1 MKFKFKFQKILE
13 AKERMEDAKKNE
25 FAKKIQEIEA
35 VKESVVLLDKEKE
48 ELKMKY
54 QRELKVGMDIN
65 SVKAM
70 NNYFKIMDDKKN
82 HYLKLIEIKNNEL
95 EKIKEEYL
103 SLMKDRKSFE
113 NLKEKEFDEF
123 KEQEKIEE
131 AKTIDEI
138 VSFKATKK

>member
-35 VKESVVLLDKEKE
+35 IKESVLLLDQEKE
-48 ELKMKY
+48 ELKIKY
-54 QRELKVGMDIN
+54 QRELETGMDIN
-65 SVKAM
+65 SAKRM
-70 NNYFKIMDDKKN
+70 NSYFKIMDDKKTY
-82 HYLKLIEIKNNEL
+82 YLKLIEIKNNEL
-95 EKIKEEYL
+95 EIIKNEYL

-113 NLKEKEFDEF
+113 NLKEKDFNEFR
-123 KEQEKIEE
+123 EQEKIEE
-131 AKTIDEI
+131 AKTIDEL

>member
-35 VKESVVLLDKEKE
+35 VKESVLLLDKEKE

-54 QRELKVGMDIN
+54 QRELKIGMDIN

-82 HYLKLIEIKNNEL
+82 RYLKLIEIKNNEL

-123 KEQEKIEE
+123 KEQEKIQE